1 MATNTAKV
9 QNLSD
14 LVYKILNDQGLSKL
28 FNWEDYH
35 FFKKQSEGKKDRALY
50 IAEQFIFW
58 NMHEQSDFADYD
70 F

>member
-14 LVYKILNDQGLSKL
+14 LVYKLLSDQGLTKL
-28 FNWEDYH
+28 FNWEDYRY
-35 FFKKQSEGKKDRALY
+35 FKKQSRGKRDRAVW
-50 IAEQFIFW
+50 IAQQFIKW
-58 NMHEQSDFADYD
+58 NNHETSDFADYE